1 MPDDTENHVSPEQ
14 LTNIFPV
21 GNKRIM
27 MPMTIA
33 AQNERAATRYVA
45 PVRMQPQPVHT
56 PQPKPMG
63 ATVETQSTHG
73 VRVAEK
79 EPGVVKDP
87 TWKLQKLLDGKK

>member
-1 MPDDTENHVSPEQ
+1 
-14 LTNIFPV
+14 
-21 GNKRIM
+21 
-27 MPMTIA
+27 
-33 AQNERAATRYVA
+33 
-45 PVRMQPQPVHT
+45 MQPQPVHT

-63 ATVETQSTHG
+63 ATVETQSKHG